1 VQIYNIVYTLYN
13 FGTYFFKTLGV
24 GWPEM
29 LMLKQ
34 VVFMRSNNLKQKGSL
49 IMRIPKVLSG
59 AIKLEQRFLIIE
71 N

>member
-1 VQIYNIVYTLYN
+1 
-13 FGTYFFKTLGV
+13 
-24 GWPEM
+24 M
-29 LMLKQ
+29 LAD
-34 VVFMRSNNLKQKGSL
+34 VETSGFMRSNNLKQKGSL

>member
-1 VQIYNIVYTLYN
+1 LIHTHN

-29 LMLKQ
+29 LAD
-34 VVFMRSNNLKQKGSL
+34 VETSGFMRSNNLKQKGSL

-59 AIKLEQRFLIIE
+59 AIKLEPRFLDYRE
-71 N
+71 LM